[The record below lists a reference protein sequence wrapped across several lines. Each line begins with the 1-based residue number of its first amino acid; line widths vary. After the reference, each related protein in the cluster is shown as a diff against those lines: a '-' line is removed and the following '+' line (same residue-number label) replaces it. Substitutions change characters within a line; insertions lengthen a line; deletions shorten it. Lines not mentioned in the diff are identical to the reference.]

1 MIKIFKFKKILEA
14 FSKITLKLA
23 LYELGVI
30 VLTSSCQLK
39 SCMFIKPNKRILLCR
54 LGKNCIVQESLA

>member
-23 LYELGVI
+23 HYELGVI

-39 SCMFIKPNKRILLCR
+39 SCMFIKPNKRIVFVITASSRNLWH
-54 LGKNCIVQESLA
+54 E